1 MFIRIE
7 SSLILIVVLQQ
18 ESNILIKSDTLLEKN
33 NKTVSFV
40 FTDSL
45 ILPRKKKRFL
55 VRTLSVARYI
65 KYHKLHATKFVCNNY
80 FIHKGFILKNH
91 YAWKMKPVKIR

>member
-1 MFIRIE
+1 MFIRIG

-33 NKTVSFV
+33 TKTVSFV

-45 ILPRKKKRFL
+45 IFPRKKKKVF
-55 VRTLSVARYI
+55 RTLSVARYI

>member
-1 MFIRIE
+1 MFIRIG

-45 ILPRKKKRFL
+45 ILPRKKKKVF
-55 VRTLSVARYI
+55 RTLSVARYI

>member
-1 MFIRIE
+1 MFIRIG

-33 NKTVSFV
+33 TKTASFV

-45 ILPRKKKRFL
+45 IFPREKKMVF
-55 VRTLSVARYI
+55 RTLSVARYI
-65 KYHKLHATKFVCNNY
+65 KYHKPHATKFVYNNY

-91 YAWKMKPVKIR
+91 SAWKMKPVKMR